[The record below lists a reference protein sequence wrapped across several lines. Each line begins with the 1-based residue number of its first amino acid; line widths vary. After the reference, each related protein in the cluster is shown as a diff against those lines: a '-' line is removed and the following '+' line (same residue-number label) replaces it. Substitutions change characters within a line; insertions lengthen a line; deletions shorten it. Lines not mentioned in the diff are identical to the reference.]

1 MSNAAPAQIACSHF
15 SVAGQPLTEQLAHAL
30 ETAIAKDE
38 TKAIILE
45 LEPDPA
51 DFDVDQFLAQEQLFE
66 RFRILLRKLEV
77 SGKPIVGL
85 IRGPLQWLQLEIA
98 LACHTRF
105 APSGSIQLAFP
116 GLIYG
121 LMPVLGATQRLPR
134 IAGISVATRMLLK
147 GDRITVADAPS
158 WISVPDTESAVADW
172 IQRDPQP
179 KQPWDTEAAET
190 SPTYSQSAVNRHLLE
205 NVYLSLRHRFTPEEI
220 APTAIL
226 RCFQDGLERSID
238 PGIRLEAEQWAVV
251 KGSRST
257 KNRIETLYRTR
268 MRALAEGIEVKGLDQ
283 AKGIDG
289 LARVLETIPV
299 VTKGDPFK
307 THVTAAYVQE
317 AILMLGEGTSPWLI
331 DNVALNSGMIIG
343 PLAMADL
350 SGLDQLLEQTL
361 DTPELGTEAREA
373 IRILSEFTN
382 RSRLGRKT
390 NAGIYDYDA
399 KGNQSDWAE
408 LSQIFMRSPNQP
420 PAKEIEQRLFA
431 IQAIEAL
438 RCVKEGIVKDSS
450 IADLASVLGWNYPAG
465 KGGVLAYTEYVD
477 GFPDICA
484 DLRKKLGERFALPL
498 MQNGTMIV
506 RGRAGQRKTT

>member
-1 MSNAAPAQIACSHF
+1 MSNAAPAQIACSRF
-15 SVAGQPLTEQLAHAL
+15 SLAGQPLTEQLAHAL
-30 ETAIAKDE
+30 ESAIAKDE

-51 DFDVDQFLAQEQLFE
+51 DFDVDQFFAQEQLFE

-77 SGKPIVGL
+77 GGKPIVGL

-98 LACHTRF
+98 LACQARF
-105 APSGSIQLAFP
+105 APSGSIQLGFP

-134 IAGISVATRMLLK
+134 LAGISVAARVLLK
-147 GDRITVADAPS
+147 GDQIRVADAAS

-172 IQRDPQP
+172 IQGHPQP
-179 KQPWDTEAAET
+179 KQPWDIEATET

-205 NVYLSLRHRFTPEEI
+205 NVYLGLRHRFPPEET

-238 PGIRLEAEQWAVV
+238 AGIRLEAEQWATA
-251 KGSRST
+251 KRSQST

-268 MRALAEGIEVKGLDQ
+268 MRALAEGIEVTRLDQ
-283 AKGIDG
+283 ARETDG

-307 THVTAAYVQE
+307 TRVTAAYVQE
-317 AILMLGEGTSPWLI
+317 AILMLGEGASPWLI

-343 PLAMADL
+343 PLAMADS
-350 SGLDQLLEQTL
+350 SGLDQLVETL
-361 DTPELGTEAREA
+361 DSCERGNEAREA

-390 NAGIYDYDA
+390 NAGIYEYDA

-420 PAKEIEQRLFA
+420 PAKEIERRLFA

-450 IADLASVLGWNYPAG
+450 IADLASILGWNFPAG
-465 KGGVLAYTEYVD
+465 RGGVLSYAENVD
-477 GFPDICA
+477 GFPGICGN
-484 DLRKKLGERFALPL
+484 LRKKFGERFALP
-498 MQNGTMIV
+498 
-506 RGRAGQRKTT
+506 

>member
-1 MSNAAPAQIACSHF
+1 MSNAGPAQIACSHF
-15 SVAGQPLTEQLAHAL
+15 SVAGQPLTGQLAHAL

-38 TKAIILE
+38 SKAIILE

-51 DFDVDQFLAQEQLFE
+51 DFDVDQFFAQEQLFE

-98 LACHTRF
+98 LACHARF
-105 APSGSIQLAFP
+105 APSGSIQLGFP

-121 LMPVLGATQRLPR
+121 LMPVLGATQRLPQL
-134 IAGISVATRMLLK
+134 AGISVAARVLLK
-147 GDRITVADAPS
+147 GDRIAVADAAS
-158 WISVPDTESAVADW
+158 WISVPDSESAVADW
-172 IQRDPQP
+172 IQSHPQP
-179 KQPWDTEAAET
+179 KQPWDNEATET

-205 NVYLSLRHRFTPEEI
+205 NVYLGLRHRFPPEET

-238 PGIRLEAEQWAVV
+238 AGIRLEAEQWATV
-251 KGSRST
+251 KAARST
-257 KNRIETLYRTR
+257 KNRIKTLYRTR
-268 MRALAEGIEVKGLDQ
+268 MRALAEGIEVTRLAQ
-283 AKGIDG
+283 AKETDG
-289 LARVLETIPV
+289 LIKVLETIPV
-299 VTKGDPFK
+299 VTKGDLFK
-307 THVTAAYVQE
+307 TRVTAAYVQE

-343 PLAMADL
+343 PLAMADS
-350 SGLDQLLEQTL
+350 SGLDQLVETL
-361 DTPELGTEAREA
+361 DSCEHGDEAREA
-373 IRILSEFTN
+373 IRILNEFTN

-390 NAGIYDYDA
+390 NAGIYEYDA
-399 KGNQSDWAE
+399 KGNKSDWAE

-420 PAKEIEQRLFA
+420 PAVEIEQRLFA

-450 IADLASVLGWNYPAG
+450 IADLASILGWNFPAG
-465 KGGVLAYTEYVD
+465 RGGVLSYAENVD
-477 GFPDICA
+477 GFSGICGN
-484 DLRKKLGERFALPL
+484 LRKKFGERFALP
-498 MQNGTMIV
+498 
-506 RGRAGQRKTT
+506 

>member
-1 MSNAAPAQIACSHF
+1 MSNAAPAQIACSRF

-30 ETAIAKDE
+30 ESAIAKDE

-51 DFDVDQFLAQEQLFE
+51 DFDVDQFFAQEQLFE

-77 SGKPIVGL
+77 GGKPIVGL

-98 LACHTRF
+98 LACHARF
-105 APSGSIQLAFP
+105 APSGSIQLGFP

-134 IAGISVATRMLLK
+134 LAGISVAARVLLK
-147 GDRITVADAPS
+147 GDQIRVADAAS

-172 IQRDPQP
+172 IQSHPQP
-179 KQPWDTEAAET
+179 KQPWDIEATET

-205 NVYLSLRHRFTPEEI
+205 NAYLSLRHRFPPEET

-238 PGIRLEAEQWAVV
+238 AGIRLEAEQWATV

-268 MRALAEGIEVKGLDQ
+268 MRALAEGIEVTRLDQ
-283 AKGIDG
+283 AKETDG

-307 THVTAAYVQE
+307 TRVTAAYVQE

-343 PLAMADL
+343 PLAMADS
-350 SGLDQLLEQTL
+350 SGLDQLVETL
-361 DTPELGTEAREA
+361 DSCERGNEAREA

-390 NAGIYDYDA
+390 NAGIYEYDA

-420 PAKEIEQRLFA
+420 PAKEIERRLFA

-450 IADLASVLGWNYPAG
+450 IADLASILGWNFPAG
-465 KGGVLAYTEYVD
+465 RGGVLSYAENVD
-477 GFPDICA
+477 GFPGICGN
-484 DLRKKLGERFALPL
+484 LRKKFGERFALP
-498 MQNGTMIV
+498 
-506 RGRAGQRKTT
+506 